1 MSYLIK
7 QVTKI
12 YLYYVIMNAR
22 CLDSHIITVDIT
34 VIIIII
40 VFLFVQFWHS
50 ISGQQYNSVIEKFIF
65 TVCSSRL
72 LHC

>member
-22 CLDSHIITVDIT
+22 CLDSHIITVAIT

-40 VFLFVQFWHS
+40 VF
-50 ISGQQYNSVIEKFIF
+50 
-65 TVCSSRL
+65 
-72 LHC
+72 